1 MDRRL
6 AAHLA
11 AFEVQTVAGA
21 GWKGITNGA
30 LLSLAEAQ
38 FDVFVTVDRNLC
50 FQQHLP
56 KFAIAVVLLSARS
69 NRMADLV
76 QLVPELIRAIGVAK
90 RGVVTKVGIEQRVGT
105 GARRIASEETKECRP
120 SE

>member
-1 MDRRL
+1 MKVLLDECVDSRL

-21 GWKGITNGA
+21 GWRGITNGE
-30 LLSLAEAQ
+30 LLTLAEAQ
-38 FDVFVTVDRNLC
+38 FDVFVTVDRNLS

-56 KFAIAVVLLSARS
+56 KFSIAVVLLSARS

-76 QLVPELIRAIGVAK
+76 SLLPGLIRAIGVAK
-90 RGVVTKVGIEQRVGT
+90 PGVVTTVGL
-105 GARRIASEETKECRP
+105 
-120 SE
+120 